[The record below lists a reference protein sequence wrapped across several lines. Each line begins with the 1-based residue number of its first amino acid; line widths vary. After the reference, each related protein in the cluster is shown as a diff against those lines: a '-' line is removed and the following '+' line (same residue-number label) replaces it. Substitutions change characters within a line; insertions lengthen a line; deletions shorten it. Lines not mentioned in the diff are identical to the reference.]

1 MKQFTLTKEE
11 FITRSM
17 AGEVFLDKNLSRFYY
32 DNSKEQPFRL
42 NNVPLTT
49 AWYIF
54 NGQKLF
60 TLEQPKPK
68 IERRW
73 KYRKDCKEGDTHE
86 TSIYVSDEYA
96 KENRFLKDKWYKA
109 EDCFIDVEIKG

>member
-1 MKQFTLTKEE
+1 MEPFALTKEE

-17 AGEVFLDKNLSRFYY
+17 AGEVFLY
-32 DNSKEQPFRL
+32 DNSRLFYSVSETNPFRL
-42 NNVPLTT
+42 EGSPLHYNWDLLDGET
-49 AWYIF
+49 
-54 NGQKLF
+54 KHF

-73 KYRKDCKEGDTHE
+73 KYRRDTEGITEESLSYYSDKVSGQFKDD
-86 TSIYVSDEYA
+86 
-96 KENRFLKDKWYKA
+96 WYKA

>member
-1 MKQFTLTKEE
+1 MEPFALTKEE

-17 AGEVFLDKNLSRFYY
+17 AGEVFLNGNNRLFYSVSET
-32 DNSKEQPFRL
+32 NPFRL
-42 NNVPLTT
+42 NGNTLHWGWDLFDGET
-49 AWYIF
+49 
-54 NGQKLF
+54 KKF

-73 KYRKDCKEGDTHE
+73 KYRRDTDGITE
-86 TSIYVSDEYA
+86 ESLSYYSDESSNYF
-96 KENRFLKDKWYKA
+96 KKDWYKA

>member
-1 MKQFTLTKEE
+1 MELFALTKEE

-17 AGEVFLDKNLSRFYY
+17 AGEVFLDGSNKLFY
-32 DNSKEQPFRL
+32 DMSEDIPFRYEKE
-42 NNVPLTT
+42 PLKGNWDLFDGET
-49 AWYIF
+49 
-54 NGQKLF
+54 KRF

-73 KYRKDCKEGDTHE
+73 KYRRDLNGITEESLSYYSDKVSGQFKDD
-86 TSIYVSDEYA
+86 
-96 KENRFLKDKWYKA
+96 WYKA